1 MSVKTQLATA
11 LAPPIPNG
19 YSSGR
24 VIDVAVLAEQDFY
37 GTWQPNLGSG
47 FSESGGDP
55 SIVMRLNLKTGRMTP
70 KTNESGNRI
79 VLSTFAP

>member
-24 VIDVAVLAEQDFY
+24 VIDIVVPAEQDFY
-37 GTWQPNLGSG
+37 GVWQPNLNTG

-55 SIVMRLNLKTGRMTP
+55 CIVMRLNLRTGRATP